1 MSNKELFLS
10 TNNLKENFQTV
21 ADEILKNTGYNISRH
36 RSLETK
42 FNSMAQIILN
52 KTNQE
57 EQTLLILNT
66 KLQES
71 SVLFFQKVI
80 KKNKNS
86 KQNIEFSG
94 DINSNKSLNANSNL
108 DNQMTQ
114 LIDSRNQLVDT
125 PGATENYM
133 PRPVNPSSEYNTI
146 NQGSSELDKL
156 YQTQSQSIKVPTN
169 NGNNI
174 NSNNINSNNINSN
187 NNNNTTDG
195 YNIRQFNMDTDTFNT
210 LSFDN
215 EKDLP
220 LYQNISTLQQQD
232 NSNPMELMTQVE
244 QARQQNVDNYNL
256 LNEQQRNLAKSITTQ
271 GDRDI
276 VLERNNTDATTK
288 IDQTLVEP
296 KLLHQHNLE
305 WQDRMLKD
313 IDTRTVSNNIVSNL
327 DKKLDDLLQSKLI
340 NLQKD
345 SQPEYQDRINYISV
359 NSVDRKWENDM
370 EDESRYSFQVKFNAS
385 SDFSGAGI
393 NTNFKNVV
401 SVELVSAILPV
412 DAHIESFDTRIY
424 LNIMKYPYLLLNIEE
439 LDGVFRGTNINN
451 DKAFST
457 LVFDKF
463 HNSEILSADMISGN
477 VSVSAGKTSFVNEFK
492 RGYIRYNPAYFE
504 KKRYYNAPLAS
515 LNKLSI
521 NLTDPRGNRFNT
533 LGDTNTIDSIV
544 FSDALSAIG
553 STLELTATNGFPN
566 TDSTSHKMIKITS
579 TKHFSNR
586 MFRIGDRIMI
596 KNYTTTGS
604 GANNSKF
611 INFINRE
618 EGHIIINLEQERFDL
633 VGDNKGQI
641 SELYIAPPG
650 DLDSNKENL
659 DATTYFDSSVDT
671 GGYSGDSASFINMDL
686 QTHFLFRIVT
696 RAVNVS
702 NITKPINV

>member
-1 MSNKELFLS
+1 MSNKELFL
-10 TNNLKENFQTV
+10 TQQNLKENFQTV

-52 KTNQE
+52 KTSNE

-66 KLQES
+66 KLQEN
-71 SVLFFQKVI
+71 SVTYFQKVI
-80 KKNKNS
+80 KKNKSN
-86 KQNIEFSG
+86 KQNVELND
-94 DINSNKSLNANSNL
+94 DINQLKLQDTNSNL
-108 DNQMTQ
+108 NNQMTQ
-114 LIDSRNQLVDT
+114 LIDSRNSLI
-125 PGATENYM
+125 GSKGSTESYM
-133 PRPVNPSSEYNTI
+133 PRPVNPSSEYSTI
-146 NQGSSELDKL
+146 NQGSSELDAL
-156 YQTQSQSIKVPTN
+156 YQSQSPSMEISQTN
-169 NGNNI
+169 L
-174 NSNNINSNNINSN
+174 N
-187 NNNNTTDG
+187 NN
-195 YNIRQFNMDTDTFNT
+195 YNISQLNIDNDTFNT
-210 LSFDN
+210 MSFDD

-232 NSNPMELMTQVE
+232 NANPMDLMNQVE
-244 QARQQNVDNYNL
+244 QSRAQNVNNYNL
-256 LNEQQRNLAKSITTQ
+256 LNQQQKNLAKSITIQ

-296 KLLHQHNLE
+296 KLLHQQNTD
-305 WQDRMLKD
+305 WQSKMLNN
-313 IDTRTVSNNIVSNL
+313 IDANVVSNNIVSNL
-327 DKKLDDLLQSKLI
+327 DKRLDNLLQTKLI

-345 SQPEYQDRINYISV
+345 NQPDYQDRISYISV
-359 NSVDRKWENDM
+359 NSLDRKWENDTN
-370 EDESRYSFQVKFNAS
+370 DESRYSFQVKFNAS

-401 SVELVSAILPV
+401 SVELVNAILPV

-424 LNIMKYPYLLLNIEE
+424 LNIMKYPYILLNIEE
-439 LDGVFRGTNINN
+439 LDGVFRGTNMNS

-463 HNSEILSADMISGN
+463 HNSEILSSDMISGN
-477 VSVSAGKTSFVNEFK
+477 VSVSSGKTSFVNEFK

-504 KKRYYNAPLAS
+504 KKRYYNSPLAS

-533 LGDTNTIDSIV
+533 LSDTNTINNIE
-544 FSDALSAIG
+544 FSDALSSIG

-566 TDSTSHKMIKITS
+566 TNSSGHKMIKITS

-596 KNYTTTGS
+596 RNYTTTGS
-604 GANNSKF
+604 GSNNSRF
-611 INFINRE
+611 IQFINRE

-650 DLDSNKENL
+650 ELDSNKENL
-659 DATTYFDSSVDT
+659 DSSTYYDSNVDT
-671 GGYSGDSASFINMDL
+671 GNYSADSASFINMDL
-686 QTHFLFRIVT
+686 QTHFSFRIVT
-696 RAVNVS
+696 RVVDVS
-702 NITKPINV
+702 SVTKPINV

>member
-10 TNNLKENFQTV
+10 HNNLKENFQTV

-42 FNSMAQIILN
+42 FNSMAKIILN

-71 SVLFFQKVI
+71 SVSYFQKAI
-80 KKNKNS
+80 KKNKGS
-86 KQNIEFSG
+86 KQNVELTSIT
-94 DINSNKSLNANSNL
+94 DNQMPDTNINL
-108 DNQMTQ
+108 DNQMNQ
-114 LIDSRNQLVDT
+114 LINDRKQLNT
-125 PGATENYM
+125 QGATENYM
-133 PRPVNPSSEYNTI
+133 PRPSNPSSEYKTI
-146 NQGSSELDKL
+146 EQGSSELDSL
-156 YQTQSQSIKVPTN
+156 YQTPGQTIQIK
-169 NGNNI
+169 
-174 NSNNINSNNINSN
+174 NSVNDNMS
-187 NNNNTTDG
+187 DG
-195 YNIRQFNMDTDTFNT
+195 YNIKQFNMDTDSFNT
-210 LSFDN
+210 LSFND

-220 LYQNISTLQQQD
+220 LYQNINTLQQQD
-232 NSNPMELMTQVE
+232 NSNPMELMAQAE
-244 QARQQNVDNYNL
+244 QSRQQNIDNYNL
-256 LNEQQRNLAKSITTQ
+256 LSDSQKQLAKSITTQ

-288 IDQTLVEP
+288 IDQTLIEP
-296 KLLHQHNLE
+296 KLLHQQNQE
-305 WQDRMLKD
+305 WQNRMLKD
-313 IDTRTVSNNIVSNL
+313 IDSRVVSNNIVSNL

-345 SQPEYQDRINYISV
+345 SQPEYQDRISYISV
-359 NSVDRKWENDM
+359 NSVDRKWENDSSN
-370 EDESRYSFQVKFNAS
+370 ESRYNFQVKFNAS

-463 HNSEILSADMISGN
+463 HNSEILSSDMISGN

-544 FSDALSAIG
+544 FSGALSTIG

-586 MFRIGDRIMI
+586 MFRLGDRIMI

-604 GANNSKF
+604 GSNNSKF
-611 INFINRE
+611 IDFVNRE

-633 VGDNKGQI
+633 LGNNKGQI

-650 DLDSNKENL
+650 DLDTNKENL
-659 DATTYFDSSVDT
+659 DATTYYDSNVDT
-671 GGYSGDSASFINMDL
+671 GNYVTDSASLINMDL

-696 RAVNVS
+696 RVVDVS
-702 NITKPINV
+702 SVTKPINV

>member
-10 TNNLKENFQTV
+10 PNNLKENFQTV

-36 RSLETK
+36 RNLETK

-52 KTNQE
+52 KTKE
-57 EQTLLILNT
+57 EEHSLLILNT

-71 SVLFFQKVI
+71 SVTYFQKVI
-80 KKNKNS
+80 RKNKGA
-86 KQNIEFSG
+86 KQNVEFS
-94 DINSNKSLNANSNL
+94 NSQNIQLPDTNTNL
-108 DNQMTQ
+108 DNQMNQ
-114 LIDSRNQLVDT
+114 LINDRKQLNT

-133 PRPVNPSSEYNTI
+133 PRPSNPSSEYNAI
-146 NQGSSELDKL
+146 QQGSSELDSL
-156 YQTQSQSIKVPTN
+156 YQTVGQTIEIPTN
-169 NGNNI
+169 SNDNI
-174 NSNNINSNNINSN
+174 NDSPV
-187 NNNNTTDG
+187 DG
-195 YNIRQFNMDTDTFNT
+195 YNIKQFNMDSDSFNT
-210 LSFDN
+210 LSFDD

-232 NSNPMELMTQVE
+232 NTNPMELMTQVE
-244 QARQQNVDNYNL
+244 QSRQQNVDNYNL
-256 LNEQQRNLAKSITTQ
+256 LNDGQRKLAQSITTQ

-296 KLLHQHNLE
+296 KLLHQQNME
-305 WQDRMLKD
+305 WQNRMLKD

-345 SQPEYQDRINYISV
+345 SQPEYQDRISYISV
-359 NSVDRKWENDM
+359 NSVDRKWEKDM
-370 EDESRYSFQVKFNAS
+370 ADESRYNFQVKFNAS

-424 LNIMKYPYLLLNIEE
+424 LNIMKYPYLLLNIQE
-439 LDGVFRGTNINN
+439 LDGVFRGTNVNN

-463 HNSEILSADMISGN
+463 HNSEILSSDMISGN
-477 VSVSAGKTSFVNEFK
+477 VSVTAGKTSFVNEFK

-533 LGDTNTIDSIV
+533 LADTNTIDSV
-544 FSDALSAIG
+544 EFSSALSSVG

-566 TDSTSHKMIKITS
+566 TDSSAHKMIKITS

-596 KNYTTTGS
+596 KNYTLTGS
-604 GANNSKF
+604 GSNNSKF

-618 EGHIIINLEQERFDL
+618 EGHIIINLEQERFNL
-633 VGDNKGQI
+633 TGDNKGQI

-650 DLDSNKENL
+650 DLDTNKENL
-659 DATTYFDSSVDT
+659 DTATYYDSNVDT
-671 GGYSGDSASFINMDL
+671 GNYVGDSASFINMDL

-696 RAVNVS
+696 RVVDVS
-702 NITKPINV
+702 SVTKPINV

>member
-10 TNNLKENFQTV
+10 HNNLKENFQTV

-42 FNSMAQIILN
+42 FNSMAKIILN

-71 SVLFFQKVI
+71 SVSYFQKAI
-80 KKNKNS
+80 KKNKGS
-86 KQNIEFSG
+86 KQNVELTSIT
-94 DINSNKSLNANSNL
+94 DNQMPDTNINL
-108 DNQMTQ
+108 DNQMNQ
-114 LIDSRNQLVDT
+114 LINDRKQLNT
-125 PGATENYM
+125 QGATENYM
-133 PRPVNPSSEYNTI
+133 PRPSNPSSEYKTI
-146 NQGSSELDKL
+146 EQGSSELDSL
-156 YQTQSQSIKVPTN
+156 YQTPGQTIQVK
-169 NGNNI
+169 
-174 NSNNINSNNINSN
+174 NSVNDNMS
-187 NNNNTTDG
+187 DG
-195 YNIRQFNMDTDTFNT
+195 YNIKQFNMDTDSFNT
-210 LSFDN
+210 LSFND

-220 LYQNISTLQQQD
+220 LYQNINTLQQQD
-232 NSNPMELMTQVE
+232 NSNPMELMAQAE
-244 QARQQNVDNYNL
+244 QSRQQNIDNYNL
-256 LNEQQRNLAKSITTQ
+256 LSDSQKQLAKSITTQ

-288 IDQTLVEP
+288 IDQTLIEP
-296 KLLHQHNLE
+296 KLLHQQNQE
-305 WQDRMLKD
+305 WQNRMLKD
-313 IDTRTVSNNIVSNL
+313 IDSRVVSNNIVSNL

-345 SQPEYQDRINYISV
+345 SQPEYQDRISYISV
-359 NSVDRKWENDM
+359 NSVDRKWENDSSN
-370 EDESRYSFQVKFNAS
+370 ESRYNFQVKFNAS

-439 LDGVFRGTNINN
+439 LDGIFRGTNINN

-463 HNSEILSADMISGN
+463 HNSEILSSDMISGN

-544 FSDALSAIG
+544 FSGALSTIG

-586 MFRIGDRIMI
+586 MFRLGDRIMI

-604 GANNSKF
+604 GSNNSKF
-611 INFINRE
+611 IDFINRE

-633 VGDNKGQI
+633 LGNNKGQI

-650 DLDSNKENL
+650 DLDTNKENL
-659 DATTYFDSSVDT
+659 DATTYYDSNVDT
-671 GGYSGDSASFINMDL
+671 GNYVTDSASLINMDL

-696 RAVNVS
+696 RVVDVS
-702 NITKPINV
+702 SVTKPINV

>member
-10 TNNLKENFQTV
+10 PNNLKENFQSV

-52 KTNQE
+52 KTREE

-71 SVLFFQKVI
+71 SVMYFQKVI
-80 KKNKNS
+80 KKNKGP
-86 KQNIEFSG
+86 KQNVELN
-94 DINSNKSLNANSNL
+94 NSQNTQLPDTNTNL
-108 DNQMTQ
+108 DNQMNQ
-114 LIDSRNQLVDT
+114 LINDRKQLDT
-125 PGATENYM
+125 PGATESYM
-133 PRPVNPSSEYNTI
+133 PRPSNPSSEYNTI
-146 NQGSSELDKL
+146 QQGSLELDSL
-156 YQTQSQSIKVPTN
+156 YQTAGQSINIPTN
-169 NGNNI
+169 KDSANTNGNI
-174 NSNNINSNNINSN
+174 A
-187 NNNNTTDG
+187 DR
-195 YNIRQFNMDTDTFNT
+195 YNIKQFNMDSDSFNT
-210 LSFDN
+210 LSFDD

-220 LYQNISTLQQQD
+220 LYQNISSLQQQD
-232 NSNPMELMTQVE
+232 NTNPMELMAQVE
-244 QARQQNVDNYNL
+244 QSRQQNIDNYNL
-256 LNEQQRNLAKSITTQ
+256 LNNSQRQLAQSITTQ

-296 KLLHQHNLE
+296 KLLHQQNME

-327 DKKLDDLLQSKLI
+327 DKKLDDLLQNKLI

-345 SQPEYQDRINYISV
+345 SQPEYHDRISYISV
-359 NSVDRKWENDM
+359 NSVDRKWENDTA
-370 EDESRYSFQVKFNAS
+370 DESRYNFQVKFNAS

-463 HNSEILSADMISGN
+463 HNSEILSSDMISGN

-533 LGDTNTIDSIV
+533 LGDTNTIDSV
-544 FSDALSAIG
+544 EFSDALSSIG

-566 TDSTSHKMIKITS
+566 TDSSAHKMIKITS

-596 KNYTTTGS
+596 KNYTLTGTGS
-604 GANNSKF
+604 NNSKF

-633 VGDNKGQI
+633 IGDNKGQI

-650 DLDSNKENL
+650 NLDTNKENL
-659 DATTYFDSSVDT
+659 DASTYYDSNVDT
-671 GGYSGDSASFINMDL
+671 GNYVGDSASFINMDL

-696 RAVNVS
+696 RTVDVS

>member
-36 RSLETK
+36 KSLETK

-52 KTNQE
+52 KTNNE

-66 KLQES
+66 KLQENS
-71 SVLFFQKVI
+71 ILYFQKVI
-80 KKNKNS
+80 KKNKGA
-86 KQNIEFSG
+86 KQNVAYTNKT
-94 DINSNKSLNANSNL
+94 DIQLPDTSSNL
-108 DNQMTQ
+108 DNQMNQ
-114 LIDSRNQLVDT
+114 LINERNQFNS
-125 PGATENYM
+125 PGATEKYM
-133 PRPVNPSSEYNTI
+133 PRPSNPSSEYRTI
-146 NQGSSELDKL
+146 TQGSSELDNL
-156 YQTQSQSIKVPTN
+156 YQNAGQSIDINTNKNNVNINTN
-169 NGNNI
+169 NNM
-174 NSNNINSNNINSN
+174 S
-187 NNNNTTDG
+187 DG
-195 YNIRQFNMDTDTFNT
+195 YNIKQFNMDADSFNT
-210 LSFDN
+210 LSFND

-232 NSNPMELMTQVE
+232 NTNPMELMAQAE
-244 QARQQNVDNYNL
+244 QNRQQNTNNFNL
-256 LNEQQRNLAKSITTQ
+256 LNDSQRQLAQSITTQ

-276 VLERNNTDATTK
+276 ILERNNTDATTK

-296 KLLHQHNLE
+296 KLLHQQNLE
-305 WQDRMLKD
+305 WQNRMLKD
-313 IDTRTVSNNIVSNL
+313 IDTRTVSTNIVSNL

-359 NSVDRKWENDM
+359 NSVDRKWENDT
-370 EDESRYSFQVKFNAS
+370 DSESRYNFQVKFNAS

-401 SVELVSAILPV
+401 SVELVNAILPV

-463 HNSEILSADMISGN
+463 HNSEILSSDMISGN

-533 LGDTNTIDSIV
+533 LGDTNTINSIV

-604 GANNSKF
+604 GSNNSKF
-611 INFINRE
+611 IDFINRE

-633 VGDNKGQI
+633 LGDNKGQI
-641 SELYIAPPG
+641 SDIYIAPPG

-659 DATTYFDSSVDT
+659 DATTYYDSSVDT
-671 GGYSGDSASFINMDL
+671 GEYVADSASFINMDL

-702 NITKPINV
+702 SITKPINV

>member
-10 TNNLKENFQTV
+10 HNNLKENFQTV

-42 FNSMAQIILN
+42 FNSMAKIILN

-71 SVLFFQKVI
+71 SVSYFQKAI
-80 KKNKNS
+80 KKNKGS
-86 KQNIEFSG
+86 KQNVELTSIT
-94 DINSNKSLNANSNL
+94 DNQMPDTNINL
-108 DNQMTQ
+108 DNQMNQ
-114 LIDSRNQLVDT
+114 LINDRKQLNT
-125 PGATENYM
+125 QGSTENYM
-133 PRPVNPSSEYNTI
+133 PRPSNPSSEYKTI
-146 NQGSSELDKL
+146 EQGSSELDSL
-156 YQTQSQSIKVPTN
+156 YQTPGQTIQVK
-169 NGNNI
+169 
-174 NSNNINSNNINSN
+174 NSVNDNMS
-187 NNNNTTDG
+187 DG
-195 YNIRQFNMDTDTFNT
+195 YNIKQFNMDTDSFNT
-210 LSFDN
+210 LSFND

-220 LYQNISTLQQQD
+220 LYQNINTLQQQD
-232 NSNPMELMTQVE
+232 NSNPMELMAQAE
-244 QARQQNVDNYNL
+244 QSRQQNIDNYNL
-256 LNEQQRNLAKSITTQ
+256 LSDSQKQLAKSITTQ

-288 IDQTLVEP
+288 IDQTLIEP
-296 KLLHQHNLE
+296 KLLHQQNQE
-305 WQDRMLKD
+305 WQNRMLKD
-313 IDTRTVSNNIVSNL
+313 IDSRVVSNNIVSNL

-345 SQPEYQDRINYISV
+345 SQPEYQDRISYISV
-359 NSVDRKWENDM
+359 NSVDRKWENDSSN
-370 EDESRYSFQVKFNAS
+370 ESRYNFQVKFNAS

-463 HNSEILSADMISGN
+463 HNSEILSSDMISGN

-544 FSDALSAIG
+544 FSGALSTIG

-586 MFRIGDRIMI
+586 MFRLGDRIMI

-604 GANNSKF
+604 GSNNSKF
-611 INFINRE
+611 IDFINRE

-633 VGDNKGQI
+633 LGNNKGQI

-650 DLDSNKENL
+650 DLDTNKENL
-659 DATTYFDSSVDT
+659 DATTYYDSNVDT
-671 GGYSGDSASFINMDL
+671 GNYVTDSASLINMDL

-696 RAVNVS
+696 RVVDVS
-702 NITKPINV
+702 SVTKPINV